1 MSTQLQGPLSHDL
14 PVRFNFRDLGGLES
28 ERGGSLAWGRL
39 YRGAS
44 LHHLDPGEL
53 ERFQA
58 LGMRTVVDLRT
69 PHEYNDAE
77 APPLPPLAARSLPM
91 FQRLPKF
98 PDEPEDPEALMSD
111 LYMSMLESGAPT
123 ISTVLGLL
131 ADPGS
136 YPFAY
141 YCAAGKDRTGVMTAI
156 VFGVAGVP
164 RPAIVRDYV
173 TSDAPVE
180 SLRQWIAANEPGGHD
195 PVPAGIYRAPARTIE
210 SFLDRL
216 DERYGSLAGY
226 LREIGVEAET
236 EAAVVANLLATP

>member
-1 MSTQLQGPLSHDL
+1 MPTQLDGPLSHDL
-14 PVRFNFRDLGGLES
+14 PARFNFRDLGGLES
-28 ERGGSLAWGRL
+28 ERAGRLGWGRL

-53 ERFQA
+53 DRFQA

-69 PHEYNDAE
+69 PHEYNDDA
-77 APPLPPLAARSLPM
+77 APPLSELAAHSLPM
-91 FQRLPKF
+91 FQRLPEF
-98 PDEPEDPEALMSD
+98 PEEPEDPEALMTD
-111 LYMSMLESGAPT
+111 LYMSMLESGAAT
-123 ISTVLGLL
+123 VATVLELL
-131 ADPGS
+131 ADPAS

-156 VFGVAGVP
+156 AFGVAGVS
-164 RPAIVRDYV
+164 RELIVRDYV

-195 PVPAGIYRAPARTIE
+195 PVPAGIYRAPARTME
-210 SFLDRL
+210 AFLDRL
-216 DERYGSLAGY
+216 DQRYGSLAGY

-236 EAAVVANLLATP
+236 EAAIVRNLLVVP

>member
-1 MSTQLQGPLSHDL
+1 MPTKLDGPLSHDL
-14 PVRFNFRDLGGLES
+14 PARFNFRDLGGIES
-28 ERGGSLAWGRL
+28 ERGGPLAWGRL

-69 PHEYNDAE
+69 PHEFNDAE
-77 APPLPPLAARSLPM
+77 APPLAPLAARSLPM
-91 FQRLPKF
+91 FQRLPEF
-98 PDEPEDPEALMSD
+98 PHEPEDPEALMSD

-123 ISTVLGLL
+123 IAAILELL

-136 YPFAY
+136 YPFAF

-156 VFGVAGVP
+156 VFGMVGVS
-164 RPAIVRDYV
+164 RELIVRDYV

-180 SLRQWIAANEPGGHD
+180 SLRQWIAETAPGGHD
-195 PVPAGIYRAPARTIE
+195 PVPAGIYRAPARTME

-216 DERYGSLAGY
+216 DERYGSLSGY
-226 LREIGVEAET
+226 LRQIGVGTET
-236 EAAVVANLLATP
+236 EAAVARNLLSG